1 MGKGISTHSLTRRLT
16 GLPELVRQIGY
27 ISTHSLT
34 RRLTITSESQL
45 QRIYISTH
53 SLTRRLTF
61 DTFRY
66 IAFWIIS
73 THSLT
78 RRLTGNIRTE
88 LQFPGHFNS
97 QPHKE
102 ADTKSYK
109 VTVTKEYFNSQPHK
123 EADGPACTDV
133 HAGDISTHSL
143 TRRLT

>member
-1 MGKGISTHSLTRRLT
+1 M
-16 GLPELVRQIGY
+16 PELVRQIGY

-102 ADTKSYK
+102 AD
-109 VTVTKEYFNSQPHK
+109 
-123 EADGPACTDV
+123 
-133 HAGDISTHSL
+133 AGDFLHEVVFNISTHSL
-143 TRRLT
+143 TRRLTSIIPSHRKKHIFQLTASQGG